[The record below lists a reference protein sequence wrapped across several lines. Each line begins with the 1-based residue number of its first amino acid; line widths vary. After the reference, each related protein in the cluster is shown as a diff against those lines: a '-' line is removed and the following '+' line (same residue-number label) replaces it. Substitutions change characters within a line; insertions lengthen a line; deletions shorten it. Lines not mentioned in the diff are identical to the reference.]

1 MESLLSTLLIL
12 VEVDYIIVVR
22 HHTMSTTI
30 LIQPSAARHCY
41 TNESWHEGIELV
53 QQWLVVKRV
62 EASGMFQ
69 VKVSG
74 TCWSHLVATFR
85 QN

>member
-41 TNESWHEGIELV
+41 TNEFRPLV
-53 QQWLVVKRV
+53 DKHVQTTLRFKRRI
-62 EASGMFQ
+62 
-69 VKVSG
+69 
-74 TCWSHLVATFR
+74 ATVCKQR
-85 QN
+85 